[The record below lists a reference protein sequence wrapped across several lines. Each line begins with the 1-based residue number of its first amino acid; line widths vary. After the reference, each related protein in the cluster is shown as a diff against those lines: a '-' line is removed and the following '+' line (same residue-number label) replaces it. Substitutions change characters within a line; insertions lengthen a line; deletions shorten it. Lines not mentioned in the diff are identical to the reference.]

1 MIHNEKIQ
9 SESLRRPELSSR
21 LCGILILCLFA
32 GMWTCVPALAKPK
45 VTVQITYYTV
55 HGTSGRK
62 LLEQL
67 NRRGPKQGWWAR
79 SIAQTRYTTSWGAE
93 WAYSNGYCR
102 VESAPV
108 HLTLT
113 LEFPKLAG
121 GASRELQRRWA
132 QFMVEV
138 KKHENHHAELARQ
151 MAAAMEKEA
160 LKTRIKGDKYC
171 RRMESTLK
179 RNVVAVMNAYEDRQY
194 AFDEQEHKTGGHV
207 DQMVAKLVGN

>member
-1 MIHNEKIQ
+1 M
-9 SESLRRPELSSR
+9 RRRLSAK
-21 LCGILILCLFA
+21 LFFCFLAGI
-32 GMWTCVPALAKPK
+32 WTCAPASAKPK
-45 VTVQITYYTV
+45 VTVKTTYYTV
-55 HGTSGRK
+55 QGTSGRI

-67 NRRGPKQGWWAR
+67 NRRGPKQGFWAR

-93 WAYSNGYCR
+93 WAYSNGYCQ

-108 HLTLT
+108 SLSLT

-121 GASRELQRRWA
+121 GASQDLQRRWT

-151 MAAAMEKEA
+151 MAVAMEKEA
-160 LKTRIKGDKYC
+160 LKTRIKGDKHC
-171 RRMESTLK
+171 RRMEATLK
-179 RNVVAVMNAYEDRQY
+179 RNVRAVMNAYEDQQY
-194 AFDEQEHKTGGHV
+194 AFDEREHKTGGHV